1 MIITYRGRYFDY
13 NNITKESINV
23 DDIIPAL
30 TRINRFMGH
39 TSRPYSVAEHTI
51 RCVKLAKKLGY
62 TPRQQLLV
70 LVHDFA
76 EAYCGDVN
84 TDLKNL
90 LPQYKIIEEEI
101 QNAVYERLEIEPPT
115 PFEEVKVKVVD
126 LTMLVIEMRDITHHN
141 HQQKIKEVGEF
152 IEVDVLDD
160 EDLEIHPKK
169 LVVENDISMELARMY
184 DSLMKEVK
192 EEEAKQAKKGE

>member
-101 QNAVYERLEIEPPT
+101 QNAVYERLEIKPPT

-141 HQQKIKEVGEF
+141 HQQKI
-152 IEVDVLDD
+152 
-160 EDLEIHPKK
+160 
-169 LVVENDISMELARMY
+169 
-184 DSLMKEVK
+184 
-192 EEEAKQAKKGE
+192 